1 MYLKIGRMK
10 IALIIIFKIIV
21 TKRLQTEK
29 KTPAEYNKL
38 LKLDFLVALRTF
50 FFVL

>member
-29 KTPAEYNKL
+29 KL
-38 LKLDFLVALRTF
+38 LQNIISY
-50 FFVL
+50 